1 MRQVRQCVFINM
13 QFPELFS
20 IFPTRLQLFVHRN
33 MISPD
38 AKISE
43 VNLIV
48 QKSKTDMIYN
58 IDTNVCEGVTET
70 ELIEH
75 SRK

>member
-1 MRQVRQCVFINM
+1 
-13 QFPELFS
+13 
-20 IFPTRLQLFVHRN
+20 
-33 MISPD
+33 
-38 AKISE
+38 
-43 VNLIV
+43 
-48 QKSKTDMIYN
+48 MIYN